1 MEFAINYQSKGRWHF
16 ADPVSGTH
24 LACGPLDRSNS
35 SLSQQSS
42 WLLVNKKQRA
52 YAMASSSGTQI
63 RLKRGNWCFSTRQ
76 KLSFKYV
83 APTESVE
90 LSGTYTWKYEKMT
103 KKYLLTKKGDPLRR
117 VFATL
122 VLDTHFPTKM
132 PAKMQIF
139 DKANVFA
146 PDHALVSM
154 DNELASKEL
163 DKFINLSILE
173 MLLQEERKMSRCR
186 RGNKKA
192 EKAEAAAQTT
202 GVMKCGCVCHCFPGK
217 CTLTKFE
224 EKLKDMFN
232 VTVREV
238 EPQEKDLSA

>member
-1 MEFAINYQSKGRWHF
+1 MEFAINPQSKGRWHF

-24 LACGPLDRSNS
+24 LASGLLGSSNPS
-35 SLSQQSS
+35 SSNESS
-42 WLLVNKKQRA
+42 WLLVDKKKRV
-52 YAMASSSGTQI
+52 YAMATSSGMRI
-63 RLKRGNWCFSTRQ
+63 RLKRENWCFSTRQ

-83 APTESVE
+83 APIESVE

-103 KKYLLTKKGDPLRR
+103 KKYLLTKKRDPLRR

-122 VLDTHFPTKM
+122 VLDTHFPTEM

-146 PDHALVSM
+146 PDRALVSM

-173 MLLQEERKMSRCR
+173 MLLQEERKMSKCH
-186 RGNKKA
+186 RGNK
-192 EKAEAAAQTT
+192 KAEAAAQTT

-224 EKLKDMFN
+224 EKLRDVFN
-232 VTVREV
+232 ITVREV
-238 EPQEKDLSA
+238 KPEEGG